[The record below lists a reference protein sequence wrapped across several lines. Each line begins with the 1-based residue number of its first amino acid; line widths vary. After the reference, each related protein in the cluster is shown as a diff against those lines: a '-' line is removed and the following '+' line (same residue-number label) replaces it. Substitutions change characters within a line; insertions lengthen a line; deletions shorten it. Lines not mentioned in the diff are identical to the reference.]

1 MPPPPMPGRKPV
13 LFHATGLYAVY
24 FALSQAWQ
32 VFRSAGSISQYG
44 LLSFLGTVAING
56 LMIVFSGWMIHAAS
70 SGRIRG
76 AAQLKTYLWCAM
88 LAYPFSNM
96 VSYMGLHL
104 PPQSLP
110 EELLF
115 FGAITDLVR
124 YLVPIALLI
133 WTARSRALRAYLL
146 PMTPAAGTTSPS

>member
-1 MPPPPMPGRKPV
+1 MPPPPMHETKPI

-44 LLSFLGTVAING
+44 LLSFLGTAAING

-70 SGRIRG
+70 SGRIRS

-96 VSYMGLHL
+96 VSNLGLH
-104 PPQSLP
+104 
-110 EELLF
+110 
-115 FGAITDLVR
+115 
-124 YLVPIALLI
+124 
-133 WTARSRALRAYLL
+133 
-146 PMTPAAGTTSPS
+146 